1 MKLGMLRNEAK
12 ARPIDSEVR
21 EIESLVVEAHK
32 SSGEATFQMCPPI
45 LYDAGFLEAIRW
57 LAGDVERLYGLQ
69 VKVEDDGQRW
79 PLDEATRILLFR
91 SVNEL
96 LTNVAKHAQTD
107 EAVVRMWQQDQLMA
121 VAVED
126 NGIAFD
132 PSPEASGFGLFS
144 VRERLHH
151 LGGSMKVDSMP
162 GRGTS
167 VVLIAPFSTE
177 GAEARRESA

>member
-1 MKLGMLRNEAK
+1 
-12 ARPIDSEVR
+12 
-21 EIESLVVEAHK
+21 
-32 SSGEATFQMCPPI
+32 
-45 LYDAGFLEAIRW
+45 
-57 LAGDVERLYGLQ
+57 
-69 VKVEDDGQRW
+69 
-79 PLDEATRILLFR
+79 
-91 SVNEL
+91 VNEL

-144 VRERLHH
+144 VQERLHH